1 MVEVREVGPEDWLI
15 MRDVRLAAL
24 RDAPYAFSS
33 TYERETGFAEA
44 EWRRRADGRNNFL
57 AYLPELGATPA
68 GIAAGI
74 EEEPG
79 AFELVSM
86 WVRPEARGRM
96 VGPALITAVI
106 DWARARGAAALHLWV
121 TESNKP
127 ARRLYERSG
136 FTPTGERQPL
146 PSDPELAEIGMT
158 RPL

>member
-1 MVEVREVGPEDWLI
+1 MVEVRAVGPDDWVI

-24 RDAPYAFSS
+24 RDAPDAFGS
-33 TYERETGFAEA
+33 TYAREAQFAEA
-44 EWRRRADGRNNFL
+44 EWRRRASTRNSFL

-86 WVRPEARGRM
+86 WVRPQARGRA
-96 VGPALITAVI
+96 VGPALVTAVT
-106 DWARARGAAALHLWV
+106 DWARARDAPALHLWV
-121 TESNKP
+121 TENNKP

-146 PSDPELAEIGMT
+146 PSDPDLTEIGMT

>member
-1 MVEVREVGPEDWLI
+1 MVEIREVGPEDWQI

-33 TYERETGFAEA
+33 TYEREARFAEA
-44 EWRRRADGRNNFL
+44 EWRGRAEGRNNFL
-57 AYLPELGATPA
+57 AYLPGLGGTPA

-79 AFELVSM
+79 AFELLSM
-86 WVRPEARGRM
+86 WVHPEARGHR
-96 VGPALITAVI
+96 VGSALITSVVG
-106 DWARARGAAALHLWV
+106 WARARGASAVHLWV

-146 PSDPELAEIGMT
+146 PSDPALAEIGMT
-158 RPL
+158 RPV